1 MAGTP
6 TSPLVILRQRLLP
19 GGLTKSETVRVVAA
33 KPRDERV
40 GSAPVKTKGCLS
52 TILTRSRRPYTSS
65 TSCSRVGGEGRFRIP
80 ATVNL
85 PSANLV
91 VGGQSGTYYRSC
103 VTRANDTRQSRN
115 SYYNRRSR

>member
-1 MAGTP
+1 MADSP
-6 TSPLVILRQRLLP
+6 TSPLVRLKQRLLP
-19 GGLTKSETVRVVAA
+19 IALAKSETVRVVAA
-33 KPRDERV
+33 RAKEERL

-52 TILTRSRRPYTSS
+52 HLVGRSRRPYTSS
-65 TSCSRVGGEGRFRIP
+65 RLHQAGGEGRFRIP

-91 VGGQSGTYYRSC
+91 VGGQTGTYYRSC
-103 VTRANDTRQSRN
+103 VTRANDTRQSRS